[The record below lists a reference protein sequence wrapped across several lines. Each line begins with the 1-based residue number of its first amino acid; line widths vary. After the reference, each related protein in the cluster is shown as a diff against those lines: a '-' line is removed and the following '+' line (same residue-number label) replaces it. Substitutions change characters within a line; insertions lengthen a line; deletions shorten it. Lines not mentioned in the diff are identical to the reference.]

1 MESNEITEIRNRF
14 KTETTLSHAWDNG
27 HTQFYSEWLERE
39 LVQLQNTS
47 SNSEYT
53 KCPAC
58 GAKAKGFPVQTMYY
72 CLNIDCQWSGHI
84 AYSQNVN

>member
-14 KTETTLSHAWDNG
+14 QKETTLSHAGNNG

-47 SNSEYT
+47 SNSESTQCTEEVLKYIHYSIDS
-53 KCPAC
+53 
-58 GAKAKGFPVQTMYY
+58 KAGRDIQ
-72 CLNIDCQWSGHI
+72 NIIKKHFG
-84 AYSQNVN
+84 